1 MRIFLTGGSG
11 LIGSHVAGRLIRSN
25 HDVVALQRPSSDSS
39 FLEALGCEIHVGDV
53 RDDVEYHIPRMRGC
67 DAVVHCAALIYASM
81 SWPEVRAVNVDGTR
95 NVLQAAAEAGV
106 SSAVHVSSIAVYG
119 EPNGHVDE
127 STPLDHPLRPADL
140 YGRSKR
146 EAETVAMRFH
156 GRGMSVT
163 ILRPSAVYGERDRLF
178 APKLASMVRLPLTIV
193 MGPGTNT
200 LPVVYAGNIAAGVE
214 SALSGRG
221 TGRAFNMATDHPITQ
236 LELMEWLAVG
246 LGRTPR
252 FMHLPAGLIR
262 TGAKLGE
269 TLGLK
274 TPGARDLSLARVA
287 ALALNDNP
295 YDSSLAREVLNWDPP
310 HTHKDALRR
319 TGEWI
324 RKQGRR

>member
-11 LIGSHVAGRLIRSN
+11 LIGSHVAGRLIRN
-25 HDVVALQRPSSDSS
+25 GHEVVALQRPNSDSS
-39 FLEALGCEIHVGDV
+39 FLEALGCELHSGDV
-53 RDDVEYHIPRMRGC
+53 RDGIEYHIPRMRGC

-106 SSAVHVSSIAVYG
+106 SAAVHVSSIAVYG
-119 EPNGHVDE
+119 DPGDHIDE
-127 STPLDHPLRPADL
+127 AAPMDRPLRPADL
-140 YGRSKR
+140 YARSKR
-146 EAETVAMRFH
+146 EAEAVAMRFH
-156 GRGMSVT
+156 GRGMALT

-178 APKLASMVRLPLTIV
+178 APKLARMVQLPLTVV

-214 SALSGRG
+214 SALSGLG
-221 TGRAFNMATDHPITQ
+221 AGRAFNMATDHPITQ

-262 TGAKLGE
+262 RGAKLGE

-274 TPGARDLSLARVA
+274 IPGARDLSLARVA
-287 ALALNDNP
+287 ALALDDNP
-295 YDSSLAREVLNWDPP
+295 YDSSLAREVLSWDPP
-310 HTHKDALRR
+310 HTHQDALRR
-319 TGEWI
+319 TGEWL
-324 RKQGRR
+324 RKQDRR